1 MHIMWCGPVGSG
13 KTYNAIADIV
23 KDAGDF
29 VVAPHGLVNI
39 EALNAAIESLPRR
52 DALEMFLRADGS
64 FHWDGDGKALQEFRD
79 LNDESAVAAR
89 CGTWF
94 LDEAPM
100 WLDARKFDA
109 LLPEARRKLLEHRK
123 DDLLIISTAQDV
135 SLIDKIF
142 RLLADEIR
150 VVRQSGFPFIG
161 WFWPTCVRPTIICRH
176 CGRVR
181 RDGYGDDRG
190 WRKRLG
196 FGTFYMWDTFKAKD
210 LIDAQDP
217 TGEAIEPKKI
227 GSGMR
232 LFDVRI
238 AAAYDTSKKLSEVAT
253 KALEARRRSAYR
265 RAAPPQAARPQNA
278 LPLEQ
283 PF

>member
-13 KTYNAIADIV
+13 KTYNAVADIL

-29 VVAPHGLVNI
+29 IYAPPGVINI
-39 EALNAAIESLPRR
+39 DAMNAAIDALPRKNV
-52 DALEMFLRADGS
+52 LEMFTRADGS
-64 FHWDGDGKALQEFRD
+64 YSWKGDGKELVEWRD
-79 LNDESAVAAR
+79 FNELVDAK
-89 CGTWF
+89 CGVLF

-100 WLDARKFDA
+100 WLDARKFDV
-109 LLPEARRKLLEHRK
+109 LSPEARKKLLEHRK
-123 DDLLIISTAQDV
+123 DDAMFISTAQDV

-142 RLLADEIR
+142 RLLCDQIN

-161 WFWPTCVRPTIICRH
+161 WIWPTCVRPTIVCRH

-196 FGTFYMWDTFKAKD
+196 FGTFYMWDSYKAKD

-217 TGEAIEPKKI
+217 TGEKIEPKKI
-227 GSGMR
+227 GGGMR
-232 LFDVRI
+232 LFDVRV
-238 AAAYDTSKKLSEVAT
+238 AAAYDTSRKLSEVAQE
-253 KALEARRRSAYR
+253 ALARRRRGSEQQKR
-265 RAAPPQAARPQNA
+265 GGRSSPDL
-278 LPLEQ
+278 LPI
-283 PF
+283 